1 MLRELLGKAL
11 SWTNPSGVQSDTSNM
26 IVVTSPSIQRGE
38 KRAIELA
45 DTSSLVMT
53 AVNWLSN
60 AMATTPLVV
69 LDADGVEIPNHY
81 IARLLANPKSRY
93 GYRGRE
99 MRMGMMTSWCFYGN
113 VYIEVVASSAGIP
126 TRLEWRHNRNVS
138 VRVNN
143 ATGELRGYTY
153 RRRAGTTRDIPINRM
168 IHIRRGMDA
177 DNPALGVSP
186 LKPLGNAI
194 WIDAVAGAYTAELA
208 ENWGIPGLIMTPE
221 PSAPPL
227 SPMRAREIREQI
239 KRDYGPGNRG
249 ETLIPTHPMRVQ
261 RAAFNPSEMDMT
273 NVRNT
278 SEERVAAAYG
288 LPPAIINLGTG
299 LEKGDTR
306 ATHGDMRKQA
316 WSDAVI
322 PVQDLWAEQ
331 LTYQLLSSMADV
343 DSGISIQF
351 DRSAVE
357 ELQRELQGETT
368 RLLNALKAGGITRAD
383 FKRGI
388 GIEATPADDVYLVPM
403 NVIPT
408 PATGPPTP
416 SDAGD
421 AEDPEDEPDASE
433 DSKMRVANRKVSA
446 QRLADLQKRFAAD
459 WESLTERHTTLLT
472 DYFVEL
478 GERAA
483 SEVATRLEELE
494 PVKSTSGMHHAT
506 RAEALAKIS
515 PQELAVSITSG
526 LSDLAG
532 GASWI
537 EVGGLLYAN
546 TLAATVNSINTAIQL
561 GIMLP
566 DPVQERVI
574 AVGGT
579 RLGLIDIREQ
589 TQDAIFRALTI
600 SREEGEHPRV
610 AAQRIRDY
618 VSAGKWTTAGPR
630 YRAYVIARTET
641 KYAQNVSSLEA
652 YDTSPVVNS
661 VMAVDAQAG
670 GEQDDECVARN
681 GEIYSIR
688 EARTIVDHPNGTL
701 SWSPV
706 VEDYDD

>member
-1 MLRELLGKAL
+1 
-11 SWTNPSGVQSDTSNM
+11 
-26 IVVTSPSIQRGE
+26 
-38 KRAIELA
+38 
-45 DTSSLVMT
+45 
-53 AVNWLSN
+53 
-60 AMATTPLVV
+60 
-69 LDADGVEIPNHY
+69 
-81 IARLLANPKSRY
+81 
-93 GYRGRE
+93 
-99 MRMGMMTSWCFYGN
+99 
-113 VYIEVVASSAGIP
+113 
-126 TRLEWRHNRNVS
+126 
-138 VRVNN
+138 
-143 ATGELRGYTY
+143 
-153 RRRAGTTRDIPINRM
+153 
-168 IHIRRGMDA
+168 
-177 DNPALGVSP
+177 
-186 LKPLGNAI
+186 
-194 WIDAVAGAYTAELA
+194 
-208 ENWGIPGLIMTPE
+208 MTPE

-249 ETLIPTHPMRVQ
+249 ETLIPSHPMRVQ
-261 RAAFNPSEMDMT
+261 RAAFNPSEMDMA

-278 SEERVAAAYG
+278 SEERVAAAFG

-408 PATGPPTP
+408 PVNGPPATA
-416 SDAGD
+416 SVEVD
-421 AEDPEDEPDASE
+421 EEPEDEPDASD

-494 PVKSTSGMHHAT
+494 PAKFGSGMRYPGWASEYG
-506 RAEALAKIS
+506 RQLAKIS
-515 PQELAVSITSG
+515 PQELAISITSG

-610 AAQRIRDY
+610 AAQRIRDF
-618 VSAGKWTTAGPR
+618 VSAGRWTTAGPR

-652 YDTSPVVNS
+652 YDTSPVVNA

-670 GEQDDECVARN
+670 GEQDDECVARD

-706 VEDYDD
+706 VEDDDD